1 MAELVCVYRF
11 DQVITPISAKALIKA
26 IETAENKGAK
36 YLVIE
41 LDTPGGLL
49 EPTRSIVK
57 KMLQSKVPIVVYVY
71 PPGARAGSAGI
82 FLVYA
87 ANIAV
92 MAPGTHLGAS
102 HPVALFGKEN
112 KVMLKKVINDT
123 LAWGKNLAELR
134 HRNFNFLKQA
144 VLKSKSIT
152 EKQALK
158 LKVIN
163 FIASSLSEVYKK
175 LKVKSP
181 QVYVIKDSIRTK
193 VLEVL
198 TNPNLVYF
206 LLLLGMLGIY
216 LELAHP
222 GAILPGVIGAISLI
236 LAWTGMSIIPV
247 NYGGIAL
254 ILLSALLFFL
264 EVKIMSYG
272 LLTIGA
278 VISLILG
285 SMMLFEGNPPA
296 LQVSK
301 GFVFSIAVLFSLA
314 FAGIGYLVIKTLKK
328 RPISGKEALI
338 EKVGRVVEE
347 ISPEKPGKVFVEG
360 EIWIAESEES
370 IKPGQ
375 KVRVKSSEGLKLKVE
390 PLVEERSS

>member
-1 MAELVCVYRF
+1 LVCIYKF
-11 DQVITPISAKALIKA
+11 NKAITPITAEALIKA
-26 IETAENKGAK
+26 IYIAESKNAK

-49 EPTRSIVK
+49 EPTRRVVK
-57 KMLQSKVPIVVYVY
+57 KMLQSNVPIVVYVY

-87 ANIAV
+87 SHIAV
-92 MAPGTHLGAS
+92 MAPGTHLGAA
-102 HPVALFGKEN
+102 HPVSLFGKED
-112 KVMLKKVINDT
+112 KTMLKKVINDT

-134 HRNFNFLKQA
+134 HRNYFFLKKA
-144 VLKSKSIT
+144 VLRSESIT

-158 LKVIN
+158 LRVIN
-163 FIASSLSEVYKK
+163 FVSPSLSQLLKK
-175 LKVKSP
+175 LKIKNP
-181 QVYVIKDSIRTK
+181 QIYIIKDSLRTK
-193 VLEVL
+193 ILEVL

-264 EVKIMSYG
+264 EIKIMSYG

-278 VISLILG
+278 IISLILG
-285 SMMLFEGNPPA
+285 SLMLFEGNPPF
-296 LQVSK
+296 LQISK
-301 GFVFSIAVLFSLA
+301 AFIFSVTLFFSLA
-314 FAGIGYLVIKTLKK
+314 FIGIGYLVVKTLRKK
-328 RPISGKEALI
+328 PISGKEALI
-338 EKVGRVVEE
+338 GKVGKVVEE
-347 ISPEKPGKVFVEG
+347 ITPEKEGKVFVEG
-360 EIWIAESEES
+360 EIWKASS
-370 IKPGQ
+370 DKSLKPGQ
-375 KVRVKSSEGLKLKVE
+375 KIVIKSADGLTLKVK
-390 PLVEERSS
+390 PLSKD

>member
-1 MAELVCVYRF
+1 MVCIYKF
-11 DQVITPISAKALIKA
+11 NKAITPITAEALIKA
-26 IETAENKGAK
+26 IYIAESKNAK
-36 YLVIE
+36 CLVIE

-49 EPTRSIVK
+49 EPTRRVVK
-57 KMLQSKVPIVVYVY
+57 KMLQSNVPIVVYVY

-87 ANIAV
+87 SHIAV
-92 MAPGTHLGAS
+92 MAPGTHLGAA
-102 HPVALFGKEN
+102 HPVSLFGKED
-112 KVMLKKVINDT
+112 KTMLKKVINDT

-134 HRNFNFLKQA
+134 HRNYFFLKKA
-144 VLKSKSIT
+144 VLRSESIT

-158 LKVIN
+158 LRVIN
-163 FIASSLSEVYKK
+163 FVSPSLSQLLKK
-175 LKVKSP
+175 LKIKNP
-181 QVYVIKDSIRTK
+181 QIYIIKDSLRTK
-193 VLEVL
+193 ILEVL

-264 EVKIMSYG
+264 EIKIMSYG

-278 VISLILG
+278 IISLILG
-285 SMMLFEGNPPA
+285 SLMLFEGNPPF
-296 LQVSK
+296 LQISK
-301 GFVFSIAVLFSLA
+301 AFIFSVTLFFSLA
-314 FAGIGYLVIKTLKK
+314 FIGIGYLVVKTLRKK
-328 RPISGKEALI
+328 PISGKEALI
-338 EKVGRVVEE
+338 GKVGKVVEE
-347 ISPEKPGKVFVEG
+347 ITPEKEGKVFVEG
-360 EIWIAESEES
+360 EIWKASS
-370 IKPGQ
+370 DKSLKPGQ
-375 KVRVKSSEGLKLKVE
+375 KIVIKSADGLTLKVK
-390 PLVEERSS
+390 PLSKD